1 MKIAQLL
8 VVVETQF
15 FWDGHFEFFFA
26 SFLLKLVPI
35 CGVPRIFLN
44 FDDYPDVQQ
53 KAIME
58 TLYNLLKNKTEKGC
72 AMDDKSH
79 SFMPP
84 DDCLTTVNCQTQ
96 KLYNN

>member
-1 MKIAQLL
+1 MVGKIDAKTKQAQKR
-8 VVVETQF
+8 VK
-15 FWDGHFEFFFA
+15 
-26 SFLLKLVPI
+26 LLKMH
-35 CGVPRIFLN
+35 FN
-44 FDDYPDVQQ
+44 DYPDVHQ

-96 KLYNN
+96 KLFNN